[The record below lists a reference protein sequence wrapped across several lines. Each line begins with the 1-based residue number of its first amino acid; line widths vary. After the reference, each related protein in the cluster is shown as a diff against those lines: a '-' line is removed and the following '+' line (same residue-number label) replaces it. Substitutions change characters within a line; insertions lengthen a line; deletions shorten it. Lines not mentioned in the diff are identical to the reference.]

1 LRVASYFTCTALSGF
16 QNPDRVFYIVRSPF
30 EGGYRGMYTERTERH
45 DHEVLKRV
53 LVLYVFYFV
62 LFLLYF
68 VLFYCCSLLVLPVI
82 RIFLMALF
90 LSRFLLLYSL

>member
-1 LRVASYFTCTALSGF
+1 
-16 QNPDRVFYIVRSPF
+16 
-30 EGGYRGMYTERTERH
+30 MYTERTERH

-68 VLFYCCSLLVLPVI
+68 VLFFAAVI
-82 RIFLMALF
+82 
-90 LSRFLLLYSL
+90 